1 MSNEE
6 SGNDDCDTIIIR
18 PLLWRTPR
26 VDTFFQS
33 LDDNAKIDKSSQ
45 SLRQMKRRTLG
56 EASQRSKP
64 KVGDYPS
71 WSVQAH

>member
-1 MSNEE
+1 MSSEE

-33 LDDNAKIDKSSQ
+33 LDDKN
-45 SLRQMKRRTLG
+45 
-56 EASQRSKP
+56 
-64 KVGDYPS
+64 
-71 WSVQAH
+71 